1 MTGDLAAAAEGC
13 HIFTGC
19 GYPAPGLDDF
29 NFRKLFSIGG
39 WNVTKPEL
47 IAILCVIIIIA
58 FFWAAFAKPK
68 MIPGKTQSL
77 GEMAVLAVRDQ
88 IVRPVLGAKG
98 DSYMPFLTSLFF
110 WILVM
115 NLMELIPVL
124 QFPSMSRIGFVW
136 PLVGVVYI
144 FYWYLGFKTKG
155 FIGYFRSWVPNAPWF
170 IMPILIPVEILKYV
184 FIQPFTLGVR
194 LFANMFAGPPAAV
207 HLHGRD
213 LVPDQPVDRP
223 AVRGG
228 LALHG
233 VLRLPARAPRRP
245 PAGVHLHH
253 ADRYLHRGLPGARP
267 LSRAGRP
274 QLNSLALQP
283 GGQEPPD
290 RPKRKN

>member
-1 MTGDLAAAAEGC
+1 VTGDLAAAAEGC

-47 IAILCVIIIIA
+47 IAVLCVIIIVV

-77 GEMAVLAVRDQ
+77 GEMAVLAVRDN

-136 PLVGVVYI
+136 PLVGVVYV
-144 FYWYLGFKTKG
+144 FYWYLGFRTKG

-194 LFANMFAGPPAAV
+194 LFANMFAGHLLLSIFMVATWYLTSLSIGLLYAAGSLFMV
-207 HLHGRD
+207 FFVFLLELLVDLLQAFIFTTLTATYIADSLEHG
-213 LVPDQPVDRP
+213 
-223 AVRGG
+223 
-228 LALHG
+228 H
-233 VLRLPARAPRRP
+233 
-245 PAGVHLHH
+245 
-253 ADRYLHRGLPGARP
+253 
-267 LSRAGRP
+267 
-274 QLNSLALQP
+274 
-283 GGQEPPD
+283 
-290 RPKRKN
+290 